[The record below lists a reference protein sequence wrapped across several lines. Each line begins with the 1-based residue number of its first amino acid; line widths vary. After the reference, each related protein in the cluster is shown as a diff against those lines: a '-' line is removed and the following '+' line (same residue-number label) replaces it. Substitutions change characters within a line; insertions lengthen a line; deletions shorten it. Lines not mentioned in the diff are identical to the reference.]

1 MNPHAFTRPF
11 LLMAALSLA
20 GCGAIAPPA
29 VENGTQGWVTTLYK
43 ADDLKQTT
51 LGCAHGMDLSK
62 YGSDSFAGIREPHG
76 RRSVYVL
83 AHVPRGMQ
91 LNPGDEVEISPAR
104 CSPGVLPEV
113 RRVLAQ

>member
-1 MNPHAFTRPF
+1 MKTHAFKRP
-11 LLMAALSLA
+11 LLLLAVLSLA
-20 GCGAIAPPA
+20 GCGAIAPRA

-43 ADDLKQTT
+43 AGDLKETT
-51 LGCAHGMDLSK
+51 LGCAHGMDLSR

-91 LNPGDEVEISPAR
+91 LSPGDEVEIAPAR

-113 RRVLAQ
+113 KRVLAQ